1 MGALFLCH
9 MKSIIVLLY
18 YTTTYLFLHF
28 LLPQMPFQVNTYFL
42 LLLLSA
48 PPTTQLQARKVKDI
62 LYLSLCPTPTID
74 GFIRL

>member
-1 MGALFLCH
+1 MGLGLF
-9 MKSIIVLLY
+9 MFITYVFQTR
-18 YTTTYLFLHF
+18 TTMSGTQL
-28 LLPQMPFQVNTYFL
+28 QVNTYFL

-62 LYLSLCPTPTID
+62 LYLSLCPTPTFD